1 MPPRIGYQK
10 KRERRR
16 TFIREWREFR
26 NLTQATLGERLGT
39 GTSASMISRIESG
52 VAPYTQDTL
61 EGLADALGTDPAS
74 LLMRNP
80 LDKEA
85 IWSILDKASQGQR
98 QMIAD
103 IAKTIVEADAKAEIK
118 PPAKTSTKPSA
129 KPGAKRR
136 IKTGTAN

>member
-10 KRERRR
+10 NRERRR

-39 GTSASMISRIESG
+39 GTSASMISRIENG
-52 VAPYTQDTL
+52 LAHYTQDTL
-61 EGLADALGTDPAS
+61 EGLADALATDPAS

-80 LDKEA
+80 QDKEA
-85 IWSILDKASQGQR
+85 IWSILDKASQGER

-103 IAKTIVEADAKAEIK
+103 IAKTIVGSATRAE
-118 PPAKTSTKPSA
+118 TKPSA
-129 KPGAKRR
+129 KSAARPSARSSG
-136 IKTGTAN
+136 KTGTEDY

>member
-10 KRERRR
+10 NRERRR

-85 IWSILDKASQGQR
+85 IWSILDKASQGER

-103 IAKTIVEADAKAEIK
+103 IAKTIVGSATRAE
-118 PPAKTSTKPSA
+118 TKPSA
-129 KPGAKRR
+129 KSAARPSARSSG
-136 IKTGTAN
+136 KTGTEDY

>member
-1 MPPRIGYQK
+1 
-10 KRERRR
+10 
-16 TFIREWREFR
+16 
-26 NLTQATLGERLGT
+26 
-39 GTSASMISRIESG
+39 MISRIESG